1 MGNKLIANL
10 VRKNANSTFSIY
22 HLVNVSKI
30 LFC

>member
-10 VRKNANSTFSIY
+10 VRKNANSTFSI
-22 HLVNVSKI
+22 LVNVSKI